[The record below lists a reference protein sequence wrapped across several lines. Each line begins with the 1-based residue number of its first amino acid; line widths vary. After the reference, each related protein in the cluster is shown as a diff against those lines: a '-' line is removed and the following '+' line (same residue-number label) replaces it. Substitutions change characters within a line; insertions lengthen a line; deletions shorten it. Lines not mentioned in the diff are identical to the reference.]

1 MRAFGALKRFDTSL
15 RLQSWIIGI
24 SRNVLREHVRKSK
37 RRREVGWTELCIEL
51 EGMVDDEGL
60 YDDVL
65 HLVPTCIST
74 LSEPAALSLNRHYMG
89 GKKIQE
95 IADEM
100 GRTLGAVKVL
110 MVRARQVLKRCIRR
124 QLESEPGASGGSGA
138 GAQP

>member
-65 HLVPTCIST
+65 HLVPACIST

-110 MVRARQVLKRCIRR
+110 MVRARQALKRCIRR
-124 QLESEPGASGGSGA
+124 QLEGEPGAGPGPGA
-138 GAQP
+138 HTT